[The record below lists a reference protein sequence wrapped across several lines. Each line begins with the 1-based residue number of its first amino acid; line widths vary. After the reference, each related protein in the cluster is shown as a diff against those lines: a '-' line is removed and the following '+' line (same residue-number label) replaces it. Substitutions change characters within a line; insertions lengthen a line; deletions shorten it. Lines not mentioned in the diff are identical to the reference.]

1 LIAKSNQLKKIY
13 AQERFSNL
21 SIDSSFSVKLFLL
34 FFLDPFAFEFPRSF
48 VFSEDLGG
56 AAEFPEDFRFL
67 FGRMSTK

>member
-13 AQERFSNL
+13 VQERFSNL
-21 SIDSSFSVKLFLL
+21 SIDSSFSVKVFLL

>member
-13 AQERFSNL
+13 FQERFSFPPV
-21 SIDSSFSVKLFLL
+21 DSSISSQMFLL
-34 FFLDPFAFEFPRSF
+34 FFLDPFTFEFPRSF

>member
-13 AQERFSNL
+13 VQERFSNL

>member
-13 AQERFSNL
+13 VHERFSNPP
-21 SIDSSFSVKLFLL
+21 IDSSISSQLFPL
-34 FFLDPFAFEFPRSF
+34 FFLDPTAFEFPRSF

>member
-1 LIAKSNQLKKIY
+1 MFAKSNQLSKIY
-13 AQERFSNL
+13 FQERFSFP
-21 SIDSSFSVKLFLL
+21 SIDSSISVKVVLLFLS
-34 FFLDPFAFEFPRSF
+34 DPLAFEFPRSF

>member
-13 AQERFSNL
+13 VQERFSNL

-67 FGRMSTK
+67 LGRMSTN

>member
-13 AQERFSNL
+13 VQERFSNL
-21 SIDSSFSVKLFLL
+21 SIDSSISVKVFLP
-34 FFLDPFAFEFPRSF
+34 FFLDPTAFEFPRSF